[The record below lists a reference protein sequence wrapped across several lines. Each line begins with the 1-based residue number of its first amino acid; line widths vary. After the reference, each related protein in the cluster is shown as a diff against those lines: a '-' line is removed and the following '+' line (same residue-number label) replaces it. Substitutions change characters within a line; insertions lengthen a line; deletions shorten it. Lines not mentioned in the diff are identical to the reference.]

1 MKHVEEYWEK
11 AAREAKEKK
20 ELQNK
25 YSLLG
30 KKVRRKGRKG
40 WEEGIVVLD
49 SDEWTDGEELFIKFS
64 KNDLE
69 GLDGLPFEIWDE
81 KLKKWV
87 K

>member
-1 MKHVEEYWEK
+1 MK
-11 AAREAKEKK
+11 
-20 ELQNK
+20 QNK
-25 YSLLG
+25 YPLLG

-49 SDEWTDGEELFIKFS
+49 SADWTDGEELFIKFS
-64 KNDLE
+64 ENDLE